1 MLEGRPR
8 NKKQFITFWWW
19 CKTRCGKTQSSWIT
33 SALGSEKASRSTLGR
48 KLMSTT
54 CLTVE
59 SNTANR
65 IRNHLMTSSYFL
77 KGLNYLSTFRP
88 VSNVI
93 NIYMIDLLT
102 APGEVKVA
110 IKVDTDTILS
120 RDDMTILSP
129 KAILVCAKS
138 RTLLNIRNVIRRR
151 NVITIR

>member
-1 MLEGRPR
+1 
-8 NKKQFITFWWW
+8 
-19 CKTRCGKTQSSWIT
+19 
-33 SALGSEKASRSTLGR
+33 
-48 KLMSTT
+48 
-54 CLTVE
+54 
-59 SNTANR
+59 
-65 IRNHLMTSSYFL
+65 MTSSYFL